1 MLRELYEELG
11 VPESDLLHLR
21 LKYVTLRLRKG
32 QIRQFYYFF
41 ADLKPGAS
49 VCLSSDEGIPRWF
62 HLDGLSELEMPFT
75 AKYVLKHYLETGQ
88 KD

>member
-1 MLRELYEELG
+1 M
-11 VPESDLLHLR
+11 
-21 LKYVTLRLRKG
+21 TLRLRKG

-88 KD
+88 KDQDVYCGTAEPDGVRFTPLREFN